1 MGQVIDNMYAWSGHW
16 DYQRIKRDLR
26 CFGKKNKMIGS
37 FVWWMDGAHWQD
49 TGRFQ
54 ARVIW
59 QQVTRSITIER
70 SFLWC
75 SLVLQKKISCLFGCK
90 FLAAWILG
98 TGQRSSCHLVRRI
111 FLNPSISFLY
121 PVLCLVSTNLQPL
134 MFDSLKNMSF
144 SPRRLGKGWL
154 SRQVVGWGL
163 WI

>member
-1 MGQVIDNMYAWSGHW
+1 MYDGWMGPLTGHW
-16 DYQRIKRDLR
+16 QISSRGDLAASYQKYHYLKV
-26 CFGKKNKMIGS
+26 F
-37 FVWWMDGAHWQD
+37 
-49 TGRFQ
+49 
-54 ARVIW
+54 
-59 QQVTRSITIER
+59 
-70 SFLWC
+70 
-75 SLVLQKKISCLFGCK
+75 SLVLFSSPDLKRSQRSLVSYFGCK

-134 MFDSLKNMSF
+134 MFDSHQKNKSF
-144 SPRRLGKGWL
+144 APRRLGKGWL